1 MSITLMI
8 LAITLTTL
16 EAGDVAVAVA
26 LAILAMVN
34 SASAA
39 NGPPFYRRYWF
50 SGFY

>member
-8 LAITLTTL
+8 LAITLAIL
-16 EAGDVAVAVA
+16 EAGDVAVAMA
-26 LAILAMVN
+26 LAMLAMVN

-39 NGPPFYRRYWF
+39 NGPSFYRRYWF